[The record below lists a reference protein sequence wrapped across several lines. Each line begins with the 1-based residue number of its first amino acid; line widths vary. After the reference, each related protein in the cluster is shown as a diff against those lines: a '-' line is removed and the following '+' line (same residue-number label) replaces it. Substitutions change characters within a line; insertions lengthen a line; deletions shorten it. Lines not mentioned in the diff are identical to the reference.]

1 MKTTCL
7 RQNGMHWTI
16 GGCWMCGSGIA
27 AVACGNGRNGP
38 QRRWLPEMLF
48 THWNRKVNVSG
59 HWYRS
64 SSHGDVFLGHINL
77 WTCLFYDYFLFR
89 FFFFVAFFQ
98 CEQWDCFL
106 CASVYGG
113 ARLKWWVNE
122 WTKKAEMLDV
132 DNDAWPVKIFMFGSF
147 GVYEPFCSLECI
159 AFIYSL

>member
-1 MKTTCL
+1 M
-7 RQNGMHWTI
+7 
-16 GGCWMCGSGIA
+16 
-27 AVACGNGRNGP
+27 
-38 QRRWLPEMLF
+38 F
-48 THWNRKVNVSG
+48 TSKWHALNDWRVLNVWFG
-59 HWYRS
+59 HRS
-64 SSHGDVFLGHINL
+64 SGMWQRTQWSAETMTARNVIHSLKPKSERFGALISFIFAWRCFPRPYQSLDMFIL
-77 WTCLFYDYFLFR
+77 WLFPFSL
-89 FFFFVAFFQ
+89 FFFVAFFQ

>member
-89 FFFFVAFFQ
+89 FFFFCCLFPVWAMRLFFMCKCLWWSQAKVMSEWMDKKSRNARRRQWCVA
-98 CEQWDCFL
+98 CENIYVRVIRSLWTFL
-106 CASVYGG
+106 
-113 ARLKWWVNE
+113 
-122 WTKKAEMLDV
+122 
-132 DNDAWPVKIFMFGSF
+132 
-147 GVYEPFCSLECI
+147 
-159 AFIYSL
+159 